1 MTSVSPVEVSHRWRP
16 IEDLSP
22 DDLGA
27 ASAELPH
34 LAAVWHE
41 EKRAMADPGAVQLF
55 TERLHREWAIE
66 TGIIERLYTLD
77 RGVTT
82 LLVERGID
90 ASLIEDRSTD
100 SSPEIVAAMI
110 NDHLESIEYLFD
122 LVTGRHPLA
131 TSTIK
136 ELHAL
141 ITRHQRT
148 TVAVD
153 QFGRL
158 FEVELVRGAYE
169 ERSNNPTRADGT
181 IHEYCPPEHVT
192 VEMERLVSMHQ
203 AHVRDRVSPD
213 VSAAWLHHRFTQ
225 THPFQDGNGRVARAL
240 ASLVLIQADWFP
252 LVVTRDDRA
261 SYIDALEVADRNG
274 LGALV
279 RLVAARQKKALVGA
293 LGLTREVTR
302 DVVRLDQQLEAISDL
317 FSRRDATRREEAD
330 AASQLADGLWSLTHD
345 RLEKLR
351 GRLELA
357 MGGRTAGRQ
366 AFVTAAPN
374 ADTQKRAWHRRQI
387 REAAERLDYTPG
399 TRDYASW
406 VLLGLVTESGRAEIL
421 FALHQVGP
429 QYKGVVAGLVCFY
442 RRESA
447 EGGHAVDLE
456 VTSPDAFLLT
466 YADRASEVRP
476 RFEAWLDESLT
487 RAVECWRRTE

>member
-1 MTSVSPVEVSHRWRP
+1 MEVGHRWRP
-16 IEDLSP
+16 IEDLSAA
-22 DDLGA
+22 DEAA
-27 ASAELPH
+27 ASGELPH
-34 LAAVWHE
+34 LASVWHD
-41 EKRAMADPGAVQLF
+41 EKRVMADRAAVDQF

-82 LLVERGID
+82 LLIERGID

-100 SSPEIVAAMI
+100 STPEIVAAMI
-110 NDHLESIEYLFD
+110 NDHLLSIDYLVD
-122 LVTGRHPLA
+122 LVTGRRPFTTGA
-131 TSTIK
+131 IK

-148 TVAVD
+148 TTAVD
-153 QFGRL
+153 QFGRP
-158 FEVELVRGAYE
+158 FDRELLRGEYK
-169 ERSNNPTRADGT
+169 SGPNNPTRADGT
-181 IHEYCPPEHVT
+181 IHEYCPPEHVAT
-192 VEMERLVSMHQ
+192 EMERLVSMHE
-203 AHVRDRVSPD
+203 AHVRSRLPPD
-213 VSAAWLHHRFTQ
+213 VSAAWLHHRFAQ
-225 THPFQDGNGRVARAL
+225 IHPFQDGNGRVARAL
-240 ASLVLIQADWFP
+240 ASLVFIQADWFP

-261 SYIDALEVADRNG
+261 PYIEALEVADRNG

-279 RLVAARQKKALVGA
+279 RLFAARQRKALVGA
-293 LGLTREVTR
+293 LGITREVTR
-302 DVVRLDQQLEAISDL
+302 DAVRLDQQLEAISEL
-317 FSRRDATRREEAD
+317 FSRRDARRREDTD
-330 AASQLADGLWSLTHD
+330 AASQLADELWSLAHD
-345 RLEKLR
+345 RLQELR
-351 GRLELA
+351 ERLEVA

-366 AFVTAAPN
+366 AFVTAARN
-374 ADTQKRAWHRRQI
+374 SDSQKRAWHRWQI
-387 REAAERLDYTPG
+387 TEAAKLLDYTPG

-406 VLLGLVTESGRAEIL
+406 ALLGLVTESGRAEIL

-447 EGGHAVDLE
+447 DGGRADDPE

-466 YADRASEVRP
+466 YADQANEIRP